1 MQVWQGDKKTAAI
14 EEERLRVEYSAI
26 NAFFSYLPWYIFVK
40 LSIQDSKFLYLT
52 TSLTDM
58 LTNRWI
64 AFYA

>member
-26 NAFFSYLPWYIFVK
+26 NAFFSYLPWYIFVQ

-52 TSLTDM
+52 TSLTDI